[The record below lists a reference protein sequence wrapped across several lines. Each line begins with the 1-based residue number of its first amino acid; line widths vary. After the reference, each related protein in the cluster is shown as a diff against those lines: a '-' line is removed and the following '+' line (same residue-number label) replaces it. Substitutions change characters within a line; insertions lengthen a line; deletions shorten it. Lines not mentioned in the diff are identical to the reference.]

1 LFKKELGRCGESAA
15 FIGTMTGGND
25 NAILAIGRNL
35 IGSLDSLE
43 NHCHASKE
51 EMVNQLSAIETE
63 FYLRS

>member
-1 LFKKELGRCGESAA
+1 LFKKESGRCGESAA

-35 IGSLDSLE
+35 IGSRNSLE

-51 EMVNQLSAIETE
+51 EVVNQFSAIKTE